1 MRLSRGCPLTPP
13 AVTEGGRQSGSVPE
27 SGITSERMTE
37 PASQALVG
45 KYTGG
50 KEKGGGGGNEPTKKT
65 TKKTTNPHDS
75 SYISHAFL
83 SFLPIFI
90 SL

>member
-50 KEKGGGGGNEPTKKT
+50 KERGGDQQKKT

>member
-50 KEKGGGGGNEPTKKT
+50 KEKGGGGGERTNKKNHQKNNQPT
-65 TKKTTNPHDS
+65 
-75 SYISHAFL
+75 
-83 SFLPIFI
+83 
-90 SL
+90 